1 MTASIAASLPFF
13 HLGAI
18 DTGIVPIQSFG
29 ILVALGV
36 LVGAALLR
44 RYAEWHGVS
53 DDHIR
58 GLLTWVMVSGFTGA
72 HWFDVI
78 AYQWDKLRRAVA
90 LVARTRDH
98 PAPREVAGGQP
109 IHDGW
114 IWLPLRLWDGISS
127 YGGFIG
133 GSIGFAI
140 YVWWKRLPARLFADT
155 TIIGRLPA
163 FSIGRMGCTV
173 VSDHIGAAVS
183 PDSWYSFL
191 AMNYPAY
198 TGAPRT
204 TPRCAAARPARV
216 ARTSC

>member
-1 MTASIAASLPFF
+1 MTASIATSLPFF

-58 GLLTWVMVSGFTGA
+58 GLLTWVMVSGFLGA

-78 AYQWDKLRRAVA
+78 AYEWDKL
-90 LVARTRDH
+90 DEPWH
-98 PAPREVAGGQP
+98 WWPAHEIIQPPQVAGGQP

-114 IWLPLRLWDGISS
+114 I
-127 YGGFIG
+127 
-133 GSIGFAI
+133 
-140 YVWWKRLPARLFADT
+140 
-155 TIIGRLPA
+155 
-163 FSIGRMGCTV
+163 
-173 VSDHIGAAVS
+173 
-183 PDSWYSFL
+183 
-191 AMNYPAY
+191 
-198 TGAPRT
+198 
-204 TPRCAAARPARV
+204 
-216 ARTSC
+216 